1 MDQGRSEL
9 RQQIINA
16 RERVARDVESV
27 AWNANVVDRSKERI
41 GREVNGAKSTIAQAA
56 RRAAEVLRSGFERI
70 PPSRRPMLFGGIALG
85 LLFGLI
91 PPVRRSRAR
100 RDDQKVDDVP
110 AMVRPEYG
118 TAIIETVEIDR
129 ETTAG

>member
-41 GREVNGAKSTIAQAA
+41 GREVNGAKDAVAQAA
-56 RRAAEVLRSGFERI
+56 RRATEALRSGFQRI
-70 PPSRRPMLFGGIALG
+70 PPNRRPMLFGGIALG
-85 LLFGLI
+85 LLLGLI
-91 PPVRRSRAR
+91 PPVRRTRAR
-100 RDDQKVDDVP
+100 RDDQQVDD
-110 AMVRPEYG
+110 AASRVRPEYG

-129 ETTAG
+129 EATAG